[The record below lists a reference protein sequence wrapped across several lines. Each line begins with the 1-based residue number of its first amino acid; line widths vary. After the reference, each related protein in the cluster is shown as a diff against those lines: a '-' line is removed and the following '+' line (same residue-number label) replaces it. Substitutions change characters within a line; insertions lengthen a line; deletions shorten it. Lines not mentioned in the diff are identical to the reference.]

1 MRDDVAGVDQPN
13 TGEEMSVVTMRE
25 VAARAGVSTKTVS
38 RVINND
44 RYISAAVQ
52 ERVQQAVA
60 EMHYVPSALART
72 FRSGRDTAIG
82 VAVPDLGD
90 ELFAGI
96 VRRVERIARERATV
110 VLVTSLTDDPAQEQ
124 PAVEALLNRQIS
136 GLIIAPTGVDHSYL
150 KSWLGQVGIV
160 FVDRPPLK
168 LSVDSIIEDDLGG
181 AAAAVSALVAS
192 GHRRIAFLGPSSTVV
207 TVRRRLQGYR
217 AALAAAGLP
226 EDTALLS
233 FYVDEAIS
241 AVEACAA
248 LLKLPNPP
256 TALFSAN
263 SATSI
268 EVVPLLH
275 ELGRT
280 DVALASF
287 GDFPMAGT
295 LHPSITVVDQ
305 RPDELGR
312 IAAQRLFQRIDEP
325 TARLKKQVKVPVSL
339 LERESSRLPGP
350 AAAHRLR
357 A

>member
-1 MRDDVAGVDQPN
+1 M
-13 TGEEMSVVTMRE
+13 VTMRE
-25 VAARAGVSTKTVS
+25 VADRAGVSTKTVS

-44 RYISAAVQ
+44 RYVSAAVLA
-52 ERVQQAVA
+52 RVQQAIA

-72 FRSGRDTAIG
+72 FRSGKDTAIG

-96 VRRVERIARERATV
+96 VRRIEQIARERRTV
-110 VLVTSLTDDPAQEQ
+110 VLVTSLTDDPAMEQ
-124 PAVEALLNRQIS
+124 SAVEALLNRQIS

-150 KSWLGQVGIV
+150 KSWLDRVGIV
-160 FVDRPPLK
+160 FVDRPPRK

-181 AAAAVSALVAS
+181 ATAAVSALLAA
-192 GHRRIAFLGPSSTVV
+192 GHRRIGFLGPSSTVV
-207 TVRRRLQGYR
+207 TVQRRLSGYR
-217 AALAAAGLP
+217 AALTAAGLP
-226 EDTALLS
+226 GDTELES

-275 ELGRT
+275 ELRRT
-280 DVALASF
+280 DIALASF
-287 GDFPMAGT
+287 GNFPMAST
-295 LHPSITVVDQ
+295 LHPSVTVVDQ
-305 RPDELGR
+305 RPDEVGR
-312 IAAQRLFQRIDEP
+312 IAAQRLFQRLDDP
-325 TARLKKQVKVPVSL
+325 MAHLKKNVKIPVSL
-339 LERESSRLPGP
+339 IERESSRLPGP
-350 AAAHRLR
+350 VSQPTRLR

>member
-1 MRDDVAGVDQPN
+1 
-13 TGEEMSVVTMRE
+13 VVTMRQ
-25 VAARAGVSTKTVS
+25 VAERAGVSTKTVS

-44 RYISAAVQ
+44 RYISAAVL
-52 ERVQQAVA
+52 ERVQQAIA
-60 EMHYVPSALART
+60 EMHYVPNALART
-72 FRSGRDTAIG
+72 FRSGKDTAIG

-96 VRRVERIARERATV
+96 VRRIEQIAQERGTV
-110 VLVTSLTDDPAQEQ
+110 VLVTSLTDDPTQEQ
-124 PAVEALLNRQIS
+124 SAVEALLNRQIA
-136 GLIIAPTGVDHSYL
+136 GLIIAPSGIDHSYL
-150 KSWLGQVGIV
+150 QPWIEHVGIV
-160 FVDRPPLK
+160 FVDRPPRK
-168 LSVDSIIEDDLGG
+168 LSADSIVEDDVGG
-181 AAAAVSALVAS
+181 ATAAVSALIGS
-192 GHRRIAFLGPSSTVV
+192 GHRRIAFLGPSSAVV
-207 TVRRRLQGYR
+207 TVRRRRQGYR
-217 AALAAAGLP
+217 AALAAAGLL
-226 EDTALLS
+226 EDSALQS

-241 AVEACAA
+241 AVEACTA
-248 LLKLPNPP
+248 LLARPNPP

-295 LHPSITVVDQ
+295 LHPSVTVVDQ

-312 IAAQRLFQRIDEP
+312 IAAQRLFQRLDEP
-325 TARLKKQVKVPVSL
+325 AARLKKQVKIPVSL
-339 LERESSRLPGP
+339 IERESSRLPGP

-357 A
+357 D

>member
-1 MRDDVAGVDQPN
+1 
-13 TGEEMSVVTMRE
+13 MRE
-25 VAARAGVSTKTVS
+25 VAERAGVSIKTVS

-44 RYISAAVQ
+44 RYVSAAVL

-60 EMHYVPSALART
+60 DMHYVPNALART
-72 FRSGRDTAIG
+72 FRSGKDTAIG
-82 VAVPDLGD
+82 VAVPDLAD

-96 VRRVERIARERATV
+96 VRRVEQMARDRATV
-110 VLVTSLTDDPAQEQ
+110 VLVTSLTDDPTQEQ

-136 GLIIAPTGVDHSYL
+136 GLIIAPSGTDHSYL
-150 KSWLGQVGIV
+150 EPWTERVGIV
-160 FVDRPPLK
+160 FVDRPPRK
-168 LSVDSIIEDDLGG
+168 LSADSIVEDDVGG
-181 AAAAVSALVAS
+181 ATAAVSALVRS

-207 TVRRRLQGYR
+207 TVRRRQQGYR

-226 EDTALLS
+226 EDPALQS

-241 AVEACAA
+241 AVEACTA
-248 LLKLPNPP
+248 LLARPNPP

-287 GDFPMAGT
+287 GDFPMAAT
-295 LHPSITVVDQ
+295 LHPSVTVVDQ

-312 IAAQRLFQRIDEP
+312 IAAQRLFQRLDEP
-325 TARLKKQVKVPVSL
+325 TARLRKQVKIPVSL
-339 LERESSRLPGP
+339 IERESSRLPGP